1 MSKAVKEYYNIT
13 DREWSGMSP
22 GVKTKKIQ
30 SYSEVMR
37 KKADLK
43 AQRKMEDVE
52 FIRDNPEKK
61 LQKDALKKAGY
72 LK

>member
-30 SYSEVMR
+30 SYSEVM
-37 KKADLK
+37 KKKSDLK
-43 AQRKMEDVE
+43 YKKKMEDIE

-61 LQKDALKKAGY
+61 LQRDTLKKSGY